1 MESGIDGMRKKKVK
15 RAKKVVQ
22 EYNEPSDRDVQ
33 LAKAYGGMAKGAPKR
48 QMPKGLNQRNIH
60 SPSSSMS
67 RQSKKLKVISG
78 SVAGF

>member
-1 MESGIDGMRKKKVK
+1 MESGYEGMRKKKMK

-48 QMPKGLNQRNIH
+48 QMQKGIRNIN